1 VKQKLKSKIE
11 GGLLLLLLLLFS
23 FSEGFY
29 PQVAK
34 SLKRI
39 ERACRISLD
48 GDWYLVTCSSSSS
61 FFFRGKQNF
70 FF

>member
-11 GGLLLLLLLLFS
+11 GGLLLLLLLFS

-34 SLKRI
+34 SLR
-39 ERACRISLD
+39 E
-48 GDWYLVTCSSSSS
+48 
-61 FFFRGKQNF
+61 
-70 FF
+70 